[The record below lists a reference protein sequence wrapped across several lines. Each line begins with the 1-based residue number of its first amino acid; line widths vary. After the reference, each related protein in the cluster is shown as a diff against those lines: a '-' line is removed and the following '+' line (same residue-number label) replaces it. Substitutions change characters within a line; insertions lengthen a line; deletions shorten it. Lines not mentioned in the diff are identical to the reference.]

1 MFRVAMDGATE
12 PVQVDSRQPSSITNT
27 SSWTS
32 LPAEIRQKI
41 LSQVSLPASG
51 TGHKGLGSPKVA
63 RFTAVCREWQVFFET
78 CTFRR
83 LVLNPDSLGEFD
95 AIVRRHDARLGYIRK
110 LWLRV
115 QLPRYECP
123 DCDETEDEATQR
135 CNNKIFTTCIRS
147 LLGTLKLWDPV
158 RHGGEGLALM
168 LSASSPSDSEH
179 RFRRCEIR
187 DDYPFHYT
195 EDLYSAPGM
204 VFLHRVNIAGLFSRY
219 FHRDRLPPWGD
230 QHLKRV
236 QGTPLRLERQR
247 GERGRF
253 ISPCKSFPAV
263 PIVRG
268 LVMRRQF
275 RRDIHVRA
283 LSWLL
288 ARSFVALE
296 WLHLERTVSLE
307 PQEEIS
313 FHQGF
318 QLHLLPSL
326 PKTLR
331 RLSFT
336 RWKIPKTERYYDV
349 EQVGSRIP
357 PHDQDFLPREMA
369 RLSQRLEQL
378 CPPWQMDTAAF
389 LRSLVQLRESPG
401 MLESSLKHVILR
413 CLLPSSQESRENFE
427 SLALLA
433 ANAALSLPQLQV
445 MELWGTCLDGA
456 ESRAYIF
463 RYARQDRRASI
474 VWRSCQEAMVAQSR
488 ILRRWTDVAKKHSYS
503 TLAYKFVPFAETN
516 AEIFWSDGACV
527 YQHLLL
533 KDLLF
538 DPITRVIVENE
549 PYQWRGLSRQG
560 DDALENLGTPNLL
573 GGHL

>member
-1 MFRVAMDGATE
+1 MDGATE
-12 PVQVDSRQPSSITNT
+12 PVQVDSRQPSITKT

-32 LPAEIRQKI
+32 LPVEIRQKI
-41 LSQVSLPASG
+41 LSHVSLPASR
-51 TGHKGLGSPKVA
+51 TGHEALGSPKVA
-63 RFTAVCREWQVFFET
+63 RFTAVCREWQVFFES

-95 AIVRRHDARLGYIRK
+95 AIVKQNDARLGYIRK

-123 DCDETEDEATQR
+123 DCDETEDDATKR
-135 CNNKIFTTCIRS
+135 RNNEIFTTCIRS

-158 RHGGEGLALM
+158 RHGGGGLALM

-179 RFRRCEIR
+179 RFKRCEIR

-195 EDLYSAPGM
+195 EDLSSAPDM
-204 VFLHRVNIAGLFSRY
+204 VDFHLASIAGLFSRY

-230 QHLKRV
+230 EHLKRV

-313 FHQGF
+313 FKQGF
-318 QLHLLPSL
+318 QQHLLPSL

-336 RWKIPKTERYYDV
+336 WWKIPKTERYYDV

-357 PHDQDFLPREMA
+357 PHDQDYLPREMA

-401 MLESSLKHVILR
+401 MPESSLKHVILR
-413 CLLPSSQESRENFE
+413 CLLPSSQESREKFE

-445 MELWGTCLDGA
+445 MELWGTCIEGA

-474 VWRSCQEAMVAQSR
+474 VWRSCQEAMVAQAR
-488 ILRRWTDVAKKHSYS
+488 ILRRWTDVAQKHSYS
-503 TLAYKFVPFAETN
+503 TLAYEFVPFAETN
-516 AEIFWSDGACV
+516 TEIFWSDGACV
-527 YQHLLL
+527 YRHLLL

-538 DPITRVIVENE
+538 DPITRVIMENE
-549 PYQWRGLSRQG
+549 TYQWRGLPRQG
-560 DDALENLGTPNLL
+560 DDDLENLGTPNLL

>member
-12 PVQVDSRQPSSITNT
+12 PVQVDSRQPSITKT

-32 LPAEIRQKI
+32 LPVEIRQKI
-41 LSQVSLPASG
+41 LSHVSLPASR
-51 TGHKGLGSPKVA
+51 TGHEALGSPKVA
-63 RFTAVCREWQVFFET
+63 RFTAVCREWQVFFES

-95 AIVRRHDARLGYIRK
+95 AIVKQNDARLGYIRK

-123 DCDETEDEATQR
+123 DCDETEDDATKRRYVGQPHLLLSYWR
-135 CNNKIFTTCIRS
+135 QYLGANLVDPCSNNEIFTTCIRS

-158 RHGGEGLALM
+158 RHGGGGLALM

-179 RFRRCEIR
+179 RFKRCEIR

-195 EDLYSAPGM
+195 EDLSSAPDM
-204 VFLHRVNIAGLFSRY
+204 VDFHLASIAGLFSRY

-230 QHLKRV
+230 EHLKRV

-313 FHQGF
+313 FKQGM
-318 QLHLLPSL
+318 
-326 PKTLR
+326 KTR
-331 RLSFT
+331 AS
-336 RWKIPKTERYYDV
+336 RYGEY
-349 EQVGSRIP
+349 
-357 PHDQDFLPREMA
+357 LA
-369 RLSQRLEQL
+369 RLTRFFPRL
-378 CPPWQMDTAAF
+378 PTA
-389 LRSLVQLRESPG
+389 
-401 MLESSLKHVILR
+401 
-413 CLLPSSQESRENFE
+413 
-427 SLALLA
+427 LA
-433 ANAALSLPQLQV
+433 ALP
-445 MELWGTCLDGA
+445 A
-456 ESRAYIF
+456 ENTAP
-463 RYARQDRRASI
+463 
-474 VWRSCQEAMVAQSR
+474 
-488 ILRRWTDVAKKHSYS
+488 
-503 TLAYKFVPFAETN
+503 TLLYV
-516 AEIFWSDGACV
+516 
-527 YQHLLL
+527 
-533 KDLLF
+533 
-538 DPITRVIVENE
+538 VEN
-549 PYQWRGLSRQG
+549 PQ
-560 DDALENLGTPNLL
+560 D
-573 GGHL
+573 